1 MLVWDQR
8 WLNRFNEVQPGLIA
22 VDVFGAST
30 LDVWACITMTFIK
43 GVVHSGNVVLSSMN
57 DIQDTDI
64 VLHFLFCIKT
74 KYSGSIKCTLKLI
87 SSSLLTFWLTTYL
100 LCFSANS
107 RNFDRY
113 QLCSSSDV
121 LFYSYTG
128 RLHTRV
134 SQRQESSSIF

>member
-22 VDVFGAST
+22 VDVFGASI

-100 LCFSANS
+100 LCFSAPLLTCSFIRTQAGFIQGFLNDKNLARS
-107 RNFDRY
+107 FNFT
-113 QLCSSSDV
+113 
-121 LFYSYTG
+121 F
-128 RLHTRV
+128 RL
-134 SQRQESSSIF
+134 INDAL